1 LPWVEKFRPSTLQQ
15 VSGQQEIVEILSKTI
30 KSNNLPHLLFYG
42 VPGSGKTSTILAMA
56 KDLFGDLYKQRVLE
70 LNASDQR
77 GIEVIRTKV
86 KNFAQV
92 SVSSKGPSFKLI
104 ILDEADSMTADAQAA
119 LRRTMET
126 WSHVT
131 RFCLICN
138 YLTRIIEPLA
148 SRCAKFRFKP
158 LSADLMVERLEFITK
173 QEGMDCQRQV
183 NYC

>member
-1 LPWVEKFRPSTLQQ
+1 
-15 VSGQQEIVEILSKTI
+15 
-30 KSNNLPHLLFYG
+30 
-42 VPGSGKTSTILAMA
+42 MA

-92 SVSSKGPSFKLI
+92 SVSGKGPSFKLI

-131 RFCLICN
+131 RYDTYWIKYHIVQSHSTSLMI
-138 YLTRIIEPLA
+138 LTNHSP
-148 SRCAKFRFKP
+148 K
-158 LSADLMVERLEFITK
+158 
-173 QEGMDCQRQV
+173 
-183 NYC
+183 Y